1 MSKIKT
7 KTSVPSCPR
16 DLKGI
21 AKKEW
26 QRLAPTLTEKGLL
39 GDEALATFEAYCVA
53 YDRWKTAEATVAK
66 QGLIFKTKSG
76 NVIQHPCLGIA
87 NTAMKLCNRYA
98 AVFMLPVKD
107 RHAAP
112 DDEEARRRRDKR

>member
-1 MSKIKT
+1 MTKPKAKT
-7 KTSVPSCPR
+7 NVPKCPN
-16 DLKGI
+16 DIKGI
-21 AKKEW
+21 ARKEW

-39 GDEALATFEAYCVA
+39 GAEALATFEAYCTA
-53 YDRWKTAEATVAK
+53 YGRWKEAEAAVAK
-66 QGLIFKTKSG
+66 HGLIFKTKSN

-107 RHAAP
+107 RHATP
-112 DDEEARRRRDKR
+112 DDNEGLIPLE